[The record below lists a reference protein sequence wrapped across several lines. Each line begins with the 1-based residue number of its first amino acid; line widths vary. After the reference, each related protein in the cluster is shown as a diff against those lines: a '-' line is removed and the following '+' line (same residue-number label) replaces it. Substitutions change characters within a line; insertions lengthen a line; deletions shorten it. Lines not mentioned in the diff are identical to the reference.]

1 MLRLPDELG
10 WCRCTATE
18 GAVVDYRV
26 RSFRELMDALR
37 DVRRSDGHLTQ
48 QQLADRVGVSRSYVA
63 DMEAGR
69 SNRLIDLTFDVL
81 RVLDLELIVRR
92 RGDQDA

>member
-1 MLRLPDELG
+1 
-10 WCRCTATE
+10 
-18 GAVVDYRV
+18 
-26 RSFRELMDALR
+26 MDALR
-37 DVRRSDGHLTQ
+37 DVRRSDAHLTQ
-48 QQLADRVGVSRSYVA
+48 QQLADRLGVSRSYVA

-92 RGDQDA
+92 RGGQDA

>member
-1 MLRLPDELG
+1 M
-10 WCRCTATE
+10 
-18 GAVVDYRV
+18 DYRV

-37 DVRRSDGHLTQ
+37 DVRRSDGELTQ
-48 QQLADRVGVSRSYVA
+48 QQLADRLGVSRSYVA

-81 RVLDLELIVRR
+81 RALDLELVIRR
-92 RGDQDA
+92 RGGEDA